1 MWRLTSRGQNSA
13 PVKISTLYTY
23 RGQTRGIYAL
33 AWSPDSIRI
42 ASADGDAFDVGTL
55 QVWDALSGEH
65 VQTFPDPAGVE
76 SIAWS
81 PNGKY
86 LASGSWDR
94 TISVWAVATGKKL
107 LTYRGHGQLPS
118 ELAANIQSSNAPIV
132 SSETNVVVP
141 HHPRSASPLGIIDLA
156 WSPDSTRVLST
167 GGDHTAQVWEAL
179 TGKML
184 LTFSSQL
191 DTFADAVWSPDGQHI
206 LLYAESGPQVYDATT
221 GSLLFSFPNI
231 LSINTYESLNG
242 PSPWSPNRQEIAS
255 ANFQLIHLWELA
267 TGRKLVTYQGHP
279 DTVIVVTWSPDGR
292 RLASA
297 GVDLTVRVW
306 EAASGRTEFIYRGHL
321 GQSQQSFVETASS
334 VPTQAP
340 QAFRLV
346 TAGRRGT
353 LVSSTTGRWPQE
365 ADQPSPTP
373 LINTLAWA
381 PNGRY
386 IASGGW
392 DADMTAT
399 VQVWQPG

>member
-1 MWRLTSRGQNSA
+1 MNRCVFCQGTLDPTTGRCSQCQRLRPAPQPDEYQALDASSPASVRTGKLPTAVPQAPEVRSSARRGFSRRTLLLGLAGLAGLGTAGGILWRLTSRGQNSA

-191 DTFADAVWSPDGQHI
+191 DTSQMR
-206 LLYAESGPQVYDATT
+206 SGPRMDSTSFCMPKAGHRCTT
-221 GSLLFSFPNI
+221 RPQDHSCSAFLTSCLLIRMSRSTAHLPGLPTARRSLPPTFSSFISGNSLL
-231 LSINTYESLNG
+231 
-242 PSPWSPNRQEIAS
+242 
-255 ANFQLIHLWELA
+255 
-267 TGRKLVTYQGHP
+267 
-279 DTVIVVTWSPDGR
+279 
-292 RLASA
+292 
-297 GVDLTVRVW
+297 
-306 EAASGRTEFIYRGHL
+306 
-321 GQSQQSFVETASS
+321 
-334 VPTQAP
+334 
-340 QAFRLV
+340 
-346 TAGRRGT
+346 
-353 LVSSTTGRWPQE
+353 
-365 ADQPSPTP
+365 
-373 LINTLAWA
+373 
-381 PNGRY
+381 
-386 IASGGW
+386 GGSW
-392 DADMTAT
+392 
-399 VQVWQPG
+399 